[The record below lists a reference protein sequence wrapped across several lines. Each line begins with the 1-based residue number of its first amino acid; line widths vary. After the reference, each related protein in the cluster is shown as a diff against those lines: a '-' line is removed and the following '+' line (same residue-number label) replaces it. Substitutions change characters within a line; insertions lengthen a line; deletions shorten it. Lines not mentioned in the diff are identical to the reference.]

1 MKNLIIGC
9 LIFTA
14 TMLGLGFLSTVQA
27 QSSTED
33 LKTTIVQEQA
43 QDGAFDM
50 AYLDFSTPETSK
62 KSIAFLLSI
71 ILTIAVGYIPAVK
84 AWAAKAQNQKAIR
97 IALAALPI
105 VATSLFFGG
114 GFNLNELLQA
124 IFGAIGSAIFLH
136 TMAIKPFAPT
146 KKTLKSD
153 A

>member
-1 MKNLIIGC
+1 MKNLIVGC

-14 TMLGLGFLSTVQA
+14 TMLGLGSLSTMQA

-33 LKTTIVQEQA
+33 LKAAVVQEQV

-50 AYLDFSTPETSK
+50 AYLDFSTPESSK

-71 ILTIAVGYIPAVK
+71 GLTIAMGYIPAVK
-84 AWAAKAQNQKAIR
+84 TWASKVQNQKAIR

-136 TMAIKPFAPT
+136 TMAIKPFTPT
-146 KKTLKSD
+146 KKAAKSD